1 MTRLPA
7 PLIAAAFACTA
18 IANAHAEE
26 RYTGMCDA
34 SAAVSIGHGRFVV
47 ADDELDVLRVYQK
60 SASAPVASLD
70 LIDYLRNRKGTNKN
84 HEGDLEGAAAIGDR
98 IYWISSHALKGKDKS
113 VDPHRMRFFATSITG
128 AANAASVAP
137 VADAPYETLLADLL
151 ADPRFA
157 VLAEA
162 SKYGAENGN
171 PDGLNI
177 EGLAAMPDGALLI
190 GFRNPQ
196 PENKALVVPLLNP
209 REVIA
214 RSARPRFGN
223 LIRLDLDGR
232 GIRSFERVNDE
243 YLIVAGPRG
252 EAEKNPVKPA
262 FALFRWSG
270 AAGKAPVLVRALDD
284 GTFRPE
290 ALFFD
295 PDSKELVMLSD
306 DGDEAVGALRCK
318 DKKLPADQKSFRV
331 KRLAWTATATTA
343 AAPPA
348 LAACMVEKSA
358 PFAGET
364 VRLARPGNLAAAAR
378 FGVFKAPLAVNT
390 DGAPTSYHPDDY
402 AGQTRAI
409 NHIENG
415 IAIRAADGRALNS
428 SQRKAVFDQW
438 RASPDWQVPAGFTI
452 SWKNVI
458 AADGGKPCIFRQA
471 DAGYFGSLTALQNGL
486 SGAAAGECGRNNQI
500 DQRFIPAIVL
510 RGKNANPLHAW
521 GAKAGDLVLAIN
533 PATGTAVPAVIGDTG
548 DDKRIGEGSVALN
561 LALLPDAAMPTTYAQ
576 AKQLDT
582 GTKAMVVAVLP
593 GSTLYQRVL
602 PYSRDNIAQRVQA
615 WAVEH
620 GYGSV
625 EGLAAAA
632 QDCGRTL

>member
-7 PLIAAAFACTA
+7 ALIAAAFAWTA
-18 IANAHAEE
+18 IAGAHAEE

-60 SASAPVASLD
+60 SGGAPVASLD

-84 HEGDLEGAAAIGDR
+84 HEADLEGAAAIGDR
-98 IYWISSHALKGKDKS
+98 IYWISSHARKGSDGS
-113 VDPHRMRFFATSITG
+113 VDPHRMRLFATSISG
-128 AANAASVAP
+128 GANAATVAQ
-137 VADAPYETLLADLL
+137 VSGAPYETLLTDLV

-162 SKYGAENGN
+162 SRHGPEDGN

-177 EGLAAMPDGALLI
+177 EGLASTPEGGLMI

-196 PENKALVVPLLNP
+196 PGKKALVVTLLNP
-209 REVIA
+209 REVLA
-214 RSARPRFGN
+214 GSARPQFGD
-223 LIRLDLDGR
+223 LRPLDLGGR
-232 GIRSFERVNDE
+232 GIRSLERVINE

-252 EAEKNPVKPA
+252 GADKSPVKPA
-262 FALFRWSG
+262 FSLYRWSG
-270 AAGKAPVLVRALDD
+270 KNNDKPVLVRPLDD
-284 GTFRPE
+284 GSFRPE
-290 ALFFD
+290 AVFFD

-306 DGDEAVGALRCK
+306 DGDETVDAMKCK
-318 DKKLPADQKSFRV
+318 DKDLAPERKSFRV
-331 KRLAWTATATTA
+331 KRLAWSAPAPA
-343 AAPPA
+343 AMAV
-348 LAACMVEKSA
+348 CIVEKSV

-364 VRLARPGNLAAAAR
+364 VRLARPGKLAATAH

-402 AGQTRAI
+402 AGKTRAI

-415 IAIRAADGRALNS
+415 IAIRATDGHALTS
-428 SQRKAVFDQW
+428 PQRKAVFDQW

-452 SWKNVI
+452 NWKNVI
-458 AADGGKPCIFRQA
+458 AADGNKPCVFRQA
-471 DAGYFGSLTALQNGL
+471 DSGYFGSLTALQNGL
-486 SGAAAGECGRNNQI
+486 SGAAAGECTRNNQI

-510 RGKNANPLHAW
+510 RGRNTNPLHAW
-521 GAKAGDLVLAIN
+521 GAEMGDLVLAIN
-533 PATGTAVPAVIGDTG
+533 PATGVAVPAVIGDTG
-548 DDKRIGEGSVALN
+548 DDQRIGEGSVALN
-561 LALLPDAAMPTTYAQ
+561 MALLPGAAMPMTYAQ

-582 GTKAMVVAVLP
+582 GTKQMVVAVLP
-593 GSTLYQRVL
+593 GSRQYQRAL
-602 PYSRDNIAQRVQA
+602 PYSRDNIERRVKA

-620 GYGSV
+620 GYGSL
-625 EGLAAAA
+625 EGLAAAVR
-632 QDCGRTL
+632 DCGGPL